1 MKIKATTFVSFV
13 LGNAPHALI
22 GTQQQGGGDDMN
34 MYVLFW
40 NLGSMSEK
48 MKKMCNK
55 ADKIV
60 T

>member
-40 NLGSMSEK
+40 NLGYPCR
-48 MKKMCNK
+48 KK
-55 ADKIV
+55 
-60 T
+60 